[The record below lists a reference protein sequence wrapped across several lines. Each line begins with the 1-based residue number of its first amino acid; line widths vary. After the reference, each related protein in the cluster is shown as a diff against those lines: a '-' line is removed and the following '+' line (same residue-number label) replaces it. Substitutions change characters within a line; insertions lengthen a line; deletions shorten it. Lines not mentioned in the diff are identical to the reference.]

1 MAENS
6 RQFAL
11 ATMRNSGVAMAL
23 QKIRSSASRKV
34 IDELIEAGDEMA
46 SIWTPENRRR
56 WENAKRAAMKLQ

>member
-1 MAENS
+1 
-6 RQFAL
+6 
-11 ATMRNSGVAMAL
+11 MAL